1 MFLAIILVELGF
13 CWTKKPFVE
22 SIWKWNINPV
32 EMRKGDG
39 GRFCYHVDSRQHI
52 VGNIFTFPGLCPAVL
67 YIYCTA
73 ILRTVI
79 WLEENLNS
87 DFPCNPLNEI
97 SASFFPADIPK
108 SCVRWWNILRAANRN
123 IEQFIF
129 SSQSHI
135 FGNLVKLCADLQI
148 RQ

>member
-1 MFLAIILVELGF
+1 MFLAIILAELGF
-13 CWTKKPFVE
+13 WWTKKPFVE

-79 WLEENLNS
+79 WLKENS
-87 DFPCNPLNEI
+87 
-97 SASFFPADIPK
+97 
-108 SCVRWWNILRAANRN
+108 R
-123 IEQFIF
+123 
-129 SSQSHI
+129 
-135 FGNLVKLCADLQI
+135 
-148 RQ
+148 